1 VERGLAQETPA
12 TSGSPYQTWIEEG
25 GMNMTDRYMEEI
37 ELTAPT
43 DDGDTVTQTV
53 PVFKQ
58 NWFLMRHSNRGP
70 NTDRI
75 ADAEAHCA
83 KRESSRG
90 DSAVP
95 VTLAGCIIEE
105 PIDMDTHKG
114 EDLAQHI
121 LDSGMQEWFDEL
133 VTYVTRMGQ
142 RERGTHIRRSIEY
155 LLDPENVPYL
165 TEDEKQSVS
174 NEEYDNVHYPFEVH
188 IYVTGLGQARLA
200 LQQLFI
206 NRSFKLDIG
215 VCIWQWCNDTGYW
228 PTRLE
233 V

>member
-1 VERGLAQETPA
+1 
-12 TSGSPYQTWIEEG
+12 
-25 GMNMTDRYMEEI
+25 MTDRYMEEI
-37 ELTAPT
+37 ELTAQT
-43 DDGDTVTQTV
+43 DEGDTVTQTV
-53 PVFKQ
+53 GVFKQ
-58 NWFLMRHSNRGP
+58 NWFLMGHSNRGP

-83 KRESSRG
+83 KRQLETG
-90 DSAVP
+90 AHYPFICSAEP
-95 VTLAGCIIEE
+95 IALAGSIIEE
-105 PIDMDTHKG
+105 PLDMDTHKG

-133 VTYVTRMGQ
+133 VKYVECMER
-142 RERGTHIRRSIEY
+142 RERGTDIRRSIGY

-174 NEEYDNVHYPFEVH
+174 DEEYDNVWWPFSIH

-200 LQQLFI
+200 LHKLF
-206 NRSFKLDIG
+206 NADFKLDITLH
-215 VCIWQWCNDTGYW
+215 IWQWCNDTGYW
-228 PTRLE
+228 PTQLE